1 MSSPGSSLPSPR
13 FAAGR
18 DGLLLALGPD
28 QWLEF
33 LLHLCLGPS
42 PLCIPSLS
50 VLTPR
55 RLMEV
60 KKHRFQKCC
69 SRSQLTNGSNSGQY
83 LQNVLILKGKEV
95 KGAPRSGGLCPVPDL
110 ETAVT
115 ESACPAE
122 PGCRYRTRP
131 PEPGPP
137 LSRALHVT
145 APCPDEEEEGGRMV
159 QVAQT
164 LSGRRALKTEGRVRS
179 SGAAADWTCH
189 ECVCCP

>member
-1 MSSPGSSLPSPR
+1 MSSPRSALPSPR
-13 FAAGR
+13 FAPGR

-28 QWLEF
+28 QWPEF
-33 LLHLCLGPS
+33 LLHLCLGQS
-42 PLCIPSLS
+42 PLCIPSLRDLS
-50 VLTPR
+50 PR

-69 SRSQLTNGSNSGQY
+69 SRSQLTNGSISGQY

-95 KGAPRSGGLCPVPDL
+95 KRAPRSGGLCPMPEL

-115 ESACPAE
+115 ESGCPAE

-145 APCPDEEEEGGRMV
+145 AS
-159 QVAQT
+159 
-164 LSGRRALKTEGRVRS
+164 LS
-179 SGAAADWTCH
+179 
-189 ECVCCP
+189 

>member
-1 MSSPGSSLPSPR
+1 MITGTVSWGLQLYVKINQRLSLVAGTQGTLLWGDRGIASGGRTFLGLSSPRPALPSPR

-69 SRSQLTNGSNSGQY
+69 SRSQLTSGSNSGQY
-83 LQNVLILKGKEV
+83 LQHMLILKGKEV
-95 KGAPRSGGLCPVPDL
+95 KGAPRSGGLCPVPEL
-110 ETAVT
+110 
-115 ESACPAE
+115 
-122 PGCRYRTRP
+122 
-131 PEPGPP
+131 
-137 LSRALHVT
+137 
-145 APCPDEEEEGGRMV
+145 
-159 QVAQT
+159 
-164 LSGRRALKTEGRVRS
+164 
-179 SGAAADWTCH
+179 
-189 ECVCCP
+189 